1 MTPLELSFTL
11 LYQYCSIS
19 VPLEIGKVGINMK
32 TYNKLGVTI
41 GIIGGLGLGLMLG
54 SEFTGQYITI
64 VGAIIL
70 VISIILMALFSYT
83 GRK

>member
-1 MTPLELSFTL
+1 
-11 LYQYCSIS
+11 
-19 VPLEIGKVGINMK
+19 MK